1 MAQLYAGLARWG
13 EVQQQLVTAARG
25 VFGGRITYAAGMW
38 EDVNWELF
46 DIVSIDAYRDA
57 ANRANFSDELQ
68 SRFKWGKPVAVT
80 EFGCCAYR
88 GAADRGGS
96 GWMIVDR
103 SVDPP
108 AIKGTY
114 ERDEEEQVE
123 YLLELVEE
131 FERIELA
138 AAFWFSFAGYELTH
152 RPDDPQHDL
161 DLSSYGLVAVGED
174 GEWTPKRVFGKLA
187 ELNEG
192 RH

>member
-1 MAQLYAGLARWG
+1 
-13 EVQQQLVTAARG
+13 
-25 VFGGRITYAAGMW
+25 MW
-38 EDVNWELF
+38 ADVNWELF

-80 EFGCCAYR
+80 EFGCCAYQ
-88 GAADRGGS
+88 GAADRGGA

-138 AAFWFSFAGYELTH
+138 AAFWFSFAGYELPH

-174 GEWTPKRVFGKLA
+174 GEWTPKRVFGTLA
-187 ELNEG
+187 ALNEG
-192 RH
+192 QR